1 MKTSR
6 QPKQQRVSQVKIL
19 DDAKE
24 IISER
29 ESDYGKFV
37 ESFNR
42 ASAIASTL
50 SGKDITSYDVAVVM
64 MAVKQARINNDPMK
78 YDSWV
83 DLIAYCGFASYFA
96 SPTRGKSKI
105 TDEEVE
111 FIMETLREQ
120 R

>member
-1 MKTSR
+1 M
-6 QPKQQRVSQVKIL
+6 KIL

-29 ESDYGKFV
+29 GSDYGGFV

-42 ASAIASTL
+42 ASSIASTL
-50 SGKDITSYDVAVVM
+50 SGKAITPYDVAVVM

-96 SPTRGKSKI
+96 SPKQRKSKV

-111 FIMETLREQ
+111 FIMGNLREQ

>member
-1 MKTSR
+1 M
-6 QPKQQRVSQVKIL
+6 KIL

-29 ESDYGKFV
+29 GSDYGGFV

-50 SGKDITSYDVAVVM
+50 SGKDITPYDVAVVM

-96 SPTRGKSKI
+96 SPSQRKGKV
-105 TDEEVE
+105 TAEEVE
-111 FIMETLREQ
+111 FIMGKLRD
-120 R
+120 